1 MSLRKIYRT
10 VKTLSLK
17 IFENF
22 SQVFL
27 ASVHNIHSIAYG
39 FTTAVIHS
47 IAYGFRTACYPSMLG
62 GFLGF
67 AVT

>member
-10 VKTLSLK
+10 VKTLSVK

-39 FTTAVIHS
+39 FTTA
-47 IAYGFRTACYPSMLG
+47 CYPSMLG

-67 AVT
+67 AITYLLNLNVAT